1 VIDKARQAA
10 LESVRAAALAARAAG
25 DLPVFLGELER
36 LRAEILISTTSP
48 LDPPLEK
55 DRILSVP
62 EAARRIG
69 RSPWWVYRNKNA
81 LPIVRLPTGRYGF
94 SEKRLERWIERR
106 AAP

>member
-1 VIDKARQAA
+1 MSDQTRQETM
-10 LESVRAAALAARAAG
+10 ESVRIAALAAEAAG
-25 DLPVFLGELER
+25 DLPDFLAELER
-36 LRAEILISTTSP
+36 VRVEILISATST
-48 LDPPLEK
+48 LDPPPAK
-55 DRILSVP
+55 DRLLSVP

-69 RSPWWVYRNKNA
+69 RSPWWVYRNKNS